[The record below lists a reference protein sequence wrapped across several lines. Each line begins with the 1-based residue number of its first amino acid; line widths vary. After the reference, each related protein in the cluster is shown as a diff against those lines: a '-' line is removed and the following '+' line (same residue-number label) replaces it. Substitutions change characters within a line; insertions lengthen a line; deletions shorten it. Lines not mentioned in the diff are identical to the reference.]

1 MNPLRAVL
9 HVLRA
14 DPDQW
19 RRRGLRSPREIAVLA
34 AERSLPD
41 DPAYGDFFLTAP

>member
-1 MNPLRAVL
+1 MNALRTVL

-19 RRRGLRSPREIAVLA
+19 RRRGLRSPREIAVLV

-41 DPAYGDFFLTAP
+41 DPSYGDFFVPSP

>member
-1 MNPLRAVL
+1 MTPLRAVL
-9 HVLRA
+9 EVLRA

-19 RRRGLRSPREIAVLA
+19 RRRGLRSPREIAVMA

-41 DPAYGDFFLTAP
+41 EPAYGDFFVPSR

>member
-1 MNPLRAVL
+1 MNPLRDVL

-19 RRRGLRSPREIAVLA
+19 RRRGMRSPVELAVLV
-34 AERSLPD
+34 AERSLPE
-41 DPAYGDFFLTAP
+41 DPSYGDFFVPSP

>member
-19 RRRGLRSPREIAVLA
+19 RRRGLRSPREIAVLV

-41 DPAYGDFFLTAP
+41 DPSYRDFFVPSP

>member
-14 DPDQW
+14 EPDQW
-19 RRRGLRSPREIAVLA
+19 RRRGLRSPREIAVLT

-41 DPAYGDFFLTAP
+41 DPAYGDFFLRAP